1 MRCRCSAIVRYTA
14 TRQRYSNGRIV
25 REILQSEPLYRWLM
39 GAKGAPDEEAAAS
52 TEVLAGAPKCVTEYF
67 YGIKDETYWAIASAV
82 EGAVVPDSRG

>member
-1 MRCRCSAIVRYTA
+1 MADGC
-14 TRQRYSNGRIV
+14 
-25 REILQSEPLYRWLM
+25 
-39 GAKGAPDEEAAAS
+39 KGAPDEEAAAS